1 MTATRY
7 PDGLSFRELRRG
19 RGTIESLVLY
29 TSDERFMILP
39 HIDGITPKGWRIYS
53 LLEGDFLAD
62 EDGEILVF
70 ESQYDAKGKLIHL
83 YSDK

>member
-1 MTATRY
+1 MTTARY
-7 PDGLSFRELRRG
+7 PEGLSFRELRRG

-29 TSDERFMILP
+29 TADERYMILP
-39 HIDGITPKGWRIYS
+39 SIDGITPKEWRIYS

-70 ESQYDAKGKLIHL
+70 DSQYDAKGRLIHL
-83 YSDK
+83 YANQ